1 MKYKKQLQNNINP
14 VNSFQNFKLN
24 QVHTLMKNPKI
35 NLSAF
40 GHIISKSKNK
50 KIIINKKKNKNL
62 KKI

>member
-35 NLSAF
+35 NLSVF
-40 GHIISKSKNK
+40 GQSNK
-50 KIIINKKKNKNL
+50 KQK
-62 KKI
+62 

>member
-35 NLSAF
+35 NLSVF
-40 GHIISKSKNK
+40 GHIITKSKNK